1 MKITP
6 RIKGFICL
14 TAHPEGCAKN
24 VDDAIAFVKSKGAI
38 KNGCKSALIIGSST
52 GYGLAS
58 RIVASFGCGADTV
71 GVFFER
77 GPDVERERPAS
88 AGWYNTA
95 AFTRRARE
103 AGLYA
108 ANINGDAFSDEV
120 KQKATDKLRRF
131 SRVASF
137 SLDINSPFF
146 WSALLWDEDAPKD
159 QPDNLQLFINELKST
174 PEA

>member
-1 MKITP
+1 MSSLQTLIDLLQDYHTRVFACEEEGKKALDANDGPAYQKAMKQKAILMSEIFEAAGP
-6 RIKGFICL
+6 CL
-14 TAHPEGCAKN
+14 
-24 VDDAIAFVKSKGAI
+24 
-38 KNGCKSALIIGSST
+38 SALEG
-52 GYGLAS
+52 
-58 RIVASFGCGADTV
+58 
-71 GVFFER
+71 
-77 GPDVERERPAS
+77 
-88 AGWYNTA
+88 
-95 AFTRRARE
+95 
-103 AGLYA
+103 
-108 ANINGDAFSDEV
+108 EV